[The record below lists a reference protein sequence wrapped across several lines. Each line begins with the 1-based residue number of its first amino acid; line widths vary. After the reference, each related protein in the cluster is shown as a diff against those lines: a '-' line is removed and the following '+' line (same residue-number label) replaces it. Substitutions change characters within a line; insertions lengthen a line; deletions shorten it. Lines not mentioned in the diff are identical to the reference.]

1 MMGDKNITAGLLEK
15 YHSGLC
21 NAEEILAVESWM
33 EDGEEEIAEASHSLS
48 EEQEI
53 EASIWSA
60 IHSSTIAKK
69 QRKPGKKFN
78 IYHYGIAASI
88 FIAFSAVFL
97 YHQFSLP
104 GREKTFVNLHNFG
117 TDGMEKNIGG
127 LILTALPKSNVH
139 AVLNTGVYS
148 GDISFCDV
156 VLLRNE
162 SKKDIELKFV
172 SACTSQVLK
181 PRSYT
186 LKKGI
191 TYVALKADWK
201 SPEIIV
207 VDQRYLEDLL
217 PLNVAMRINK
227 KIQSI

>member
-1 MMGDKNITAGLLEK
+1 MMGNKNITAGLLEK

-33 EDGEEEIAEASHSLS
+33 EDGEEETEAIHSLS

-53 EASIWSA
+53 EDSIWAA
-60 IHSSTIAKK
+60 IQHSGIAKD
-69 QRKPGKKFN
+69 QPKPGKKFS

-97 YHQFSLP
+97 YHQFSAP
-104 GREKTFVNLHNFG
+104 NTEKTFVNLHNFG
-117 TDGMEKNIGG
+117 TDAMEKNVDG

-148 GDISFCDV
+148 GDVSFCDV
-156 VLLRNE
+156 MLLKNE

-172 SACTSQVLK
+172 SACASQTLK

-191 TYVALKADWK
+191 TYVALRADWK

>member
-1 MMGDKNITAGLLEK
+1 MGDKKITAALLEK

-21 NAEEILAVESWM
+21 NAEEMLAVESWM
-33 EDGEEEIAEASHSLS
+33 EDGEEEAGAVHSLS

-53 EASIWSA
+53 EDSIWSA
-60 IHSSTIAKK
+60 IHSSTIAKDQ
-69 QRKPGKKFN
+69 QRPGKKFS

-88 FIAFSAVFL
+88 FIAFSAVLL
-97 YHQFSLP
+97 YHQFRAP
-104 GREKTFVNLHNFG
+104 TTDKTFVNLHNFG
-117 TDGMEKNIGG
+117 TDAMEKNIDG

-139 AVLNTGVYS
+139 AVLNTGEYS

-156 VLLRNE
+156 MLLRNE
-162 SKKDIELKFV
+162 SEKDIALTFV
-172 SACTSQVLK
+172 TACASQSVS

-191 TYVALKADWK
+191 TYVALRADWK

>member
-1 MMGDKNITAGLLEK
+1 MGTKNITTALLKK

-21 NAEEILAVESWM
+21 NPEERLAVESWL
-33 EDGEEEIAEASHSLS
+33 ESDEEEIAYLHHPA

-53 EASIWSA
+53 EDSLWSD
-60 IHSSTIAKK
+60 ILSSTIAKDQEK
-69 QRKPGKKFN
+69 RHKRFR
-78 IYHYGIAASI
+78 IYQYGIAASI
-88 FIAFSAVFL
+88 FIACAATLL
-97 YHQFSLP
+97 YFHFP
-104 GREKTFVNLHNFG
+104 AMTNEKTFVNLHNIG
-117 TDGMEKNIGG
+117 TDAMEQNIDG

-139 AVLNTGVYS
+139 AVLNTSLQS
-148 GDISFCDV
+148 GDISFCEV
-156 VLLRNE
+156 MLLKNE
-162 SKKDIELKFV
+162 SRKDMEIRFDTPC
-172 SACTSQVLK
+172 ASQSVK
-181 PRSYT
+181 PKSYT

-191 TYVALKADWK
+191 TYVALRADWK

>member
-1 MMGDKNITAGLLEK
+1 MGDKNITAALLEK

-21 NAEEILAVESWM
+21 SAEETVAVESWM
-33 EDGEEEIAEASHSLS
+33 EDGEEEIEAIHPLS

-53 EASIWSA
+53 EDSIWSA
-60 IHSSTIAKK
+60 IQHSTIAKD
-69 QRKPGKKFN
+69 QRRRVKKFN

-97 YHQFSLP
+97 YYQFP
-104 GREKTFVNLHNFG
+104 APTTDKTFVNLHNFG
-117 TDGMEKNIGG
+117 TDAMEKNIDG

-139 AVLNTGVYS
+139 AVLNTGLQS
-148 GDISFCDV
+148 GDISFCEV
-156 VLLRNE
+156 MLLKNE
-162 SKKDIELKFV
+162 SRKDMEIRFDTPC
-172 SACTSQVLK
+172 ASQSVK
-181 PRSYT
+181 PKSYT

-191 TYVALKADWK
+191 TYVALRADWK